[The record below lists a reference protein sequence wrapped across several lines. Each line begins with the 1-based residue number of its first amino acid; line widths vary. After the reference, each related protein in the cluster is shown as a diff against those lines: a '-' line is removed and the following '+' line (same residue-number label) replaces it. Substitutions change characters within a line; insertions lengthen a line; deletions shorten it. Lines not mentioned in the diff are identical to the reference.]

1 MMAFESYNAA
11 GVWGAS
17 LLGAVLALAM
27 GALSAR
33 KKQISLRTCAVFSGL
48 SVLFTLFFAHL
59 FQCLMRL
66 DYVLNEQSFLHL
78 FTFWEGG
85 FMLYGG
91 LFGALLAAFA
101 AGKLTGV
108 CPLKVMDAYAPAG
121 AVMIAF
127 ARLAEAFSG
136 QGYGDY
142 LWEEGFFTRFP
153 FATFNPDWEAWAWS
167 ISMPEI
173 LWALIVLVI
182 LLSLRKNAK
191 PGDKTLVLVGL
202 YAAMQVVF
210 ESLRRDEFL
219 RWGFVRC
226 SELLS
231 AVALFIVLLCYQL
244 RSGRVWKKRH
254 IVCWIGYVVLV
265 VSCILLEFATEERI
279 PFLTFLSPE
288 ACYVCMTGCCALLC
302 GCVMVMRSTEPVKS

>member
-1 MMAFESYNAA
+1 MNIVLLIAA
-11 GVWGAS
+11 LYPVVCAPLVWAMGRKNGRRAIAGMVGYTAIE
-17 LLGAVLALAM
+17 LLLILAL
-27 GALSAR
+27 
-33 KKQISLRTCAVFSGL
+33 
-48 SVLFTLFFAHL
+48 
-59 FQCLMRL
+59 CL
-66 DYVLNEQSFLHL
+66 
-78 FTFWEGG
+78 T
-85 FMLYGG
+85 
-91 LFGALLAAFA
+91 
-101 AGKLTGV
+101 
-108 CPLKVMDAYAPAG
+108 
-121 AVMIAF
+121 
-127 ARLAEAFSG
+127 
-136 QGYGDY
+136 
-142 LWEEGFFTRFP
+142 
-153 FATFNPDWEAWAWS
+153 
-167 ISMPEI
+167 
-173 LWALIVLVI
+173 
-182 LLSLRKNAK
+182 

-254 IVCWIGYVVLV
+254 IACWIGYVVLV